1 MNDDIDPDTG
11 LVYTLTKQDYVEA
24 AQRCL
29 AIEKEMYVFYFFE
42 IASCKIKLVLK
53 FRCCLPFIHYMLMQH
68 ATDLFILYFISLCYS
83 LSPRAGSIRFDMF
96 RFGLH
101 LSGMIY

>member
-68 ATDLFILYFISLCYS
+68 ATDLFILYFISFHYVIHSHLV
-83 LSPRAGSIRFDMF
+83 LVQFDSICFVLVYIF
-96 RFGLH
+96 QE
-101 LSGMIY
+101 